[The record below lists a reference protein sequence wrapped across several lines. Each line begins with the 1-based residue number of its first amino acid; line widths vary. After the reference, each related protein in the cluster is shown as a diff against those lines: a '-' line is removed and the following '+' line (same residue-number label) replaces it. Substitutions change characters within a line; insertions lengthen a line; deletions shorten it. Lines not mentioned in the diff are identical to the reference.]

1 MNEDILHE
9 ARPELELFF
18 LETDLNGI
26 VVYANE
32 ALTKLSGYSR
42 DELVGKNFNTVHHP
56 DIPRWVLDDLLKTV
70 GDGHPWHGIV
80 RNRTKSGDPYWVHA
94 TVSPVMHSGQVV
106 GYLSLWK
113 RPSEQEISEAEAL
126 YCMDATPHQAFSIRR
141 WFGSLHLQT
150 KLQIMIQP
158 ILLIGGVLAMFG
170 VYSQMKAS
178 MMDNAQRRAEATAM
192 QVIDSAN
199 MLMITG
205 EVSKPDNRKLMI
217 KKIMEGQQL
226 QSLRLL
232 RTDQVVQQFGAGL
245 PEEHLDDPLV
255 VQTIK
260 NSVDHGKSIPYF
272 ALEFAGGKP
281 VFRAITPY
289 IESHDFHGTD
299 CLTCHQ
305 VQVGSSNGASDLEID
320 LSDDFSRLNA
330 AILSLVAGQV
340 MLQAFLFFF
349 IGWVDRKFVSLPVGK
364 IKNHL
369 SEIVNGDYS
378 SSLDISG
385 RDEMGELLCSVQT
398 TKLLLGSAVNQSAE
412 KMEDIL
418 IKKDLLERQSRVL
431 ENIILSHEKVSQ
443 WKEFVQ
449 EILGSFHSV
458 FAYNIFYIAFAE
470 EHGLALFIY
479 YMNTYSE
486 EEKRMARTVL
496 TMGMLSKLNLPL
508 DASLD
513 IEEFQ
518 VRESEEC
525 IPIGEIKMLTVS
537 VPGEKKVD
545 LAGLLGVAYGSSRNL
560 NDQEKSVIRS
570 ILAVMVMVV
579 GSSKA
584 LSKTLAEL
592 EYYSSHDPL
601 TGLHNRRYFN
611 EMLEYEIGRSER
623 HKHEFAVLM
632 VDLDDFKDVND
643 TYGHPCGDSVL
654 KQIAEAMGS
663 HMRIGDLATR
673 LGGDEFAIILSE
685 TNKEGALVAAEKLR
699 TELRNISFESPNG
712 KVFHVTISIGLVTY
726 PEDAQNIFD
735 LMSSVD
741 VGLYRAKEL
750 GKDGIGTIDAAKD
763 QIHAGRK
770 IRDRAEQL
778 REALKNDRI
787 IPYYQPIFDCKS
799 GKIFAYEALARLQ
812 EPNGEIISAGM
823 FVETIEKYG
832 MGRDLDRPMVEKS
845 LMALKNRIIDK
856 GSVPD
861 RLFINLSAQEIQ
873 GRGILGYAEQI
884 CNKLEIPPSSV
895 VFEILERD
903 AISDMTHM
911 RKFLS
916 ELGSK
921 GFSFAL
927 DDFGS
932 GYNSF
937 HYLREMHF
945 DFVKIDGSFVR
956 NILNSKI
963 DYALVRNLSH
973 LCQDI
978 GTQTVAE
985 FVESEAILEAL
996 QEMGIDY
1003 VQGFHLGMQIPRM
1016 S

>member
-1 MNEDILHE
+1 MNENLLLE
-9 ARPELELFF
+9 TRSELELNFF
-18 LETDLNGI
+18 ETDLNGVI
-26 VVYANE
+26 VYANDS
-32 ALTKLSGYSR
+32 LLKLSGYSR
-42 DELVGKNFNTVHHP
+42 DELIGMDFNIVRHPEMPQWVFDELWGTV
-56 DIPRWVLDDLLKTV
+56 R
-70 GDGHPWHGIV
+70 DGHPWHGITK
-80 RNRTKSGDPYWVHA
+80 NQTKSGADYWVHT
-94 TVSPVMHSGQVV
+94 TVSPVMRSGQIA
-106 GYLSLWK
+106 GYLAFLK
-113 RPSEQEISEAEAL
+113 QPSGQEISQAEAL
-126 YCMDATPHQAFSIRR
+126 YRMGVAPRQMFSIRR
-141 WFGSLHLQT
+141 WFGGQSLQA

-158 ILLIGGVLAMFG
+158 ILLIGGMLATLG

-178 MMDNAQRRAEATAM
+178 MMDSAQHRAEATAM

-217 KKIMEGQQL
+217 KKIMEGQRL
-226 QSLRLL
+226 QSLKLL
-232 RTDQVVQQFGAGL
+232 RTEQVVRQFGAGL

-255 VQTIK
+255 MQTIE
-260 NSVDHGKSIPYF
+260 NSVAHGESIPYF
-272 ALEFAGGKP
+272 ALESVGRKP

-289 IESHDFHGTD
+289 IESHNFHGTD

-305 VQVGSSNGASDLEID
+305 VKVGSSNGASDLEID
-320 LSDDFSRLNA
+320 LSEDFARLNT
-330 AILSLVAGQV
+330 AILSLIAGQV

-349 IGWVDRKFVSLPVGK
+349 IGWVDRKFVSLPIEK

-412 KMEDIL
+412 KMDEIL
-418 IKKDLLERQSRVL
+418 VKKDLLERQSRVL

-449 EILGSFHSV
+449 EILESFHSV

-470 EHGLALFIY
+470 EHGLALFVY
-479 YMNTYSE
+479 YMNSYSE

-518 VRESEEC
+518 VRESEEL

-560 NDQEKSVIRS
+560 SDQEKSVIRS

-584 LSKTLAEL
+584 LSRTLSEL

-654 KQIAEAMGS
+654 KQIAEAMRS

-673 LGGDEFAIILSE
+673 IGGDEFAIILSE
-685 TNKEGALVAAEKLR
+685 TDKKGAMVAAEKLR

-741 VGLYRAKEL
+741 MGLYRAKEL
-750 GKDGIGTIDAAKD
+750 GKDGIGTIDVAKD
-763 QIHAGRK
+763 QIHAGRQV
-770 IRDRAEQL
+770 RDRAEQL
-778 REALKNDRI
+778 RQALKDDKI
-787 IPYYQPIFDCKS
+787 IPYFQPIFDCK
-799 GKIFAYEALARLQ
+799 GGGLFAYEALARL
-812 EPNGEIISAGM
+812 EEANGEIISAGM

-832 MGRDLDRPMVEKS
+832 MGRELDRPMVEKS
-845 LMALKNRIIDK
+845 LLTLKSRIADRE
-856 GSVPD
+856 SAPV

-873 GRGILGYAEQI
+873 GRGILGYAEQL
-884 CNKLEIPPSSV
+884 CNDFEIPPDCI

-911 RKFLS
+911 RKFLTD
-916 ELGSK
+916 LGNK

-985 FVESEAILEAL
+985 FVESEEILEAL
-996 QEMGIDY
+996 QEMGINY
-1003 VQGFHLGMQIPRM
+1003 VQGFHLGMPTPRM
-1016 S
+1016 K

>member
-1 MNEDILHE
+1 MDENILHE
-9 ARPELELFF
+9 ARSELELIF
-18 LETDLNGI
+18 LETDLNEI

-32 ALTKLSGYSR
+32 ALIKLSGYSR
-42 DELVGKNFNTVHHP
+42 DELLGMNFDIVRHP
-56 DIPRWVLDDLLKTV
+56 DMPQWVFDELWKTLR
-70 GDGHPWHGIV
+70 GGHPWHGVIKNKT
-80 RNRTKSGDPYWVHA
+80 RNGTHYWVHTTA
-94 TVSPVMHSGQVV
+94 SPVMRSGEVS
-106 GYLSLWK
+106 GYLFFWK
-113 RPSEQEISEAEAL
+113 QASELEAVEAEKR
-126 YCMDATPHQAFSIRR
+126 CGVGVMPHQPFSMRR
-141 WFGSLHLQT
+141 WFDGLRLQS

-158 ILLIGGVLAMFG
+158 VLLIAGALAMFG
-170 VYSQMKAS
+170 IYSQMKAS

-199 MLMITG
+199 ILMITG
-205 EVSKPDNRKLMI
+205 EISKSENRKLMI

-226 QSLRLL
+226 QSLKLV
-232 RTDQVVQQFGAGL
+232 RTNQVVQQFGAGL

-255 VQTIK
+255 IQTIK
-260 NSVDHGKSIPYF
+260 NSVDQGQSIPYF
-272 ALEFAGGKP
+272 ALEFIGGVP

-289 IESHDFHGTD
+289 IESHNFHGTD
-299 CLTCHQ
+299 CISCHQ
-305 VQVGSSNGASDLEID
+305 VQVGSSNGASDIVID
-320 LSDDFSRLNA
+320 LSDDFKRLHT
-330 AILSLVAGQV
+330 AILTLIAGQST
-340 MLQAFLFFF
+340 LHIFLFFF
-349 IGWVDRKFVSLPVGK
+349 ISWVDRRFVSRPIEK
-364 IKNHL
+364 IKNNL

-412 KMEDIL
+412 KMEEIL
-418 IKKDLLERQSRVL
+418 VKKDLLERQSRVL

-479 YMNTYSE
+479 YMNSYSE

-525 IPIGEIKMLTVS
+525 IPIGEIKMLTVA
-537 VPGEKKVD
+537 VPGEQKVD
-545 LAGLLGVAYGSSRNL
+545 LAGLLGVAYGSSRSL
-560 NDQEKSVIRS
+560 SDQEKGVIRS

-584 LSKTLAEL
+584 LSRTLSEL

-611 EMLEYEIGRSER
+611 DMLEYEVGRSGR
-623 HKHEFAVLM
+623 HNHDFAILM
-632 VDLDDFKDVND
+632 VDLDNFKDVND

-673 LGGDEFAIILSE
+673 IGGDEFAIILSE
-685 TNKEGALVAAEKLR
+685 TNKKGALIAAEKLR
-699 TELRNISFESPNG
+699 TELRNIAFVSPNG
-712 KVFHVTISIGLVTY
+712 KIFHVTASIGLVAY

-741 VGLYRAKEL
+741 MGLYRAKEM
-750 GKDGIGTIDAAKD
+750 GKDGVGTIDAIKD
-763 QIHAGRK
+763 QIHAGRET
-770 IRDRAEQL
+770 RDRAERL
-778 REALKNDRI
+778 RQALKNDRI

-799 GKIFAYEALARLQ
+799 GELFAYEALARL
-812 EPNGEIISAGM
+812 EEENGEIISAGM

-832 MGRDLDRPMVEKS
+832 MGRELDRPMVEKS
-845 LMALKNRIIDK
+845 LTALRNRIATA
-856 GSVPD
+856 GNAPV

-873 GRGILGYAEQI
+873 GRGILGYAEQL
-884 CNKLEIPPSSV
+884 CNSLEIPPSSV

-911 RKFLS
+911 RKFLTD
-916 ELGSK
+916 LGSK

-985 FVESEAILEAL
+985 FVESEEILEAL
-996 QEMGIDY
+996 QEMGINY
-1003 VQGFHLGMQIPRM
+1003 VQGFHLGLPTPRM
-1016 S
+1016 K

>member
-1 MNEDILHE
+1 MDENLFYE
-9 ARPELELFF
+9 ATAELELHF
-18 LETDLNGI
+18 LKTDLNGI
-26 VVYANE
+26 IVYAND
-32 ALTKLSGYSR
+32 ALLKLSGYSR
-42 DELVGKNFNTVHHP
+42 DELIGLDFHIVYHP
-56 DIPRWVLDDLLKTV
+56 EIPQWVFDDLWKEVKT
-70 GDGHPWHGIV
+70 GHPWQGV
-80 RNRTKSGDPYWVHA
+80 LKNRTKSGADYWVHT
-94 TVSPVMHSGQVV
+94 TVSPVMRSGQID
-106 GYLSLWK
+106 GYLFFLK
-113 RPSEQEISEAEAL
+113 QPTEQEVSGAEAL
-126 YCMDATPHQAFSIRR
+126 YRKGVTPRQTFSFRQ

-158 ILLIGGVLAMFG
+158 ILLIGGVLATVG
-170 VYSQMKAS
+170 VYSQMKTS
-178 MMDNAQRRAEATAM
+178 LMDNAQHRAEATAM

-205 EVSKPDNRKLMI
+205 EVSIPDNRKLMI
-217 KKIMEGQQL
+217 KKIMEGQRL
-226 QSLRLL
+226 LSLKLL
-232 RTDQVVQQFGAGL
+232 RTEQVVRQFGAGL
-245 PEEHLDDPLV
+245 PEESLDDPLV
-255 VQTIK
+255 IKTIN
-260 NSVDHGKSIPYF
+260 NSVAHGESIPYF
-272 ALEFAGGKP
+272 ALDDIGGKP

-289 IESHDFHGTD
+289 IESHNFHGTD
-299 CLTCHQ
+299 CLSCHH
-305 VQVGSSNGASDLEID
+305 VQIGSSNGASDVEID
-320 LSDDFSRLNA
+320 LSDDFARLKT
-330 AILSLVAGQV
+330 AILSLIAGQI

-349 IGWVDRKFVSLPVGK
+349 IGWVDKKFVSKPIEE
-364 IKNHL
+364 IKKHL
-369 SEIVNGDYS
+369 SEIVNGDYF
-378 SSLDISG
+378 SSLNISG
-385 RDEMGELLCSVQT
+385 RDEMGDLLCSVQT

-412 KMEDIL
+412 KMADIL
-418 IKKDLLERQSRVL
+418 VKKDLLERQSRVL

-449 EILGSFHSV
+449 EILESFHSV

-470 EHGLALFIY
+470 EHGLALYIY

-508 DASLD
+508 DAALD

-518 VRESEEC
+518 VRESAEC
-525 IPIGEIKMLTVS
+525 IPIGDIKMLTVS
-537 VPGEKKVD
+537 VPGEKKID

-584 LSKTLAEL
+584 LSRTLSEL
-592 EYYSSHDPL
+592 EFYSSHDPL

-623 HKHEFAVLM
+623 HKHEFSILM

-643 TYGHPCGDSVL
+643 TYGHPCGDAVL
-654 KQIAEAMGS
+654 KLIAETMRS

-685 TNKEGALVAAEKLR
+685 TGKEGALVAAEKLR
-699 TELRNISFESPNG
+699 TELRNINFESPNG
-712 KVFHVTISIGLVTY
+712 KNFHVTISIGLVTY

-741 VGLYRAKEL
+741 IGLYRAKEM
-750 GKDGIGTIDAAKD
+750 GKDGISTIDAARD
-763 QIHAGRK
+763 QIHTGRK
-770 IRDRAEQL
+770 NRDRAEQL
-778 REALKNDRI
+778 RQALKEDKI
-787 IPYYQPIFDCKS
+787 IPYYQPIFDCQS
-799 GKIFAYEALARLQ
+799 GDIFAYEALARLQ
-812 EPNGEIISAGM
+812 GSDGEIISAGM

-832 MGRDLDRPMVEKS
+832 MGRELDRPMVEKS
-845 LMALKNRIIDK
+845 LTALKSRIIEQK
-856 GSVPD
+856 GATE

-873 GRGILGYAEQI
+873 GRGILGYAEQL
-884 CNKLEIPPSSV
+884 CNTLEIPPKNV

-916 ELGSK
+916 DLGSK

-985 FVESEAILEAL
+985 FVESEEILAAL
-996 QEMGIDY
+996 REMGINY
-1003 VQGFHLGMQIPRM
+1003 VQGFHLGMPTPRM
-1016 S
+1016 G